1 MIRSPSWTPAFT
13 AAPPVKMKTGVLKC
27 ASTNNEFIQVQT
39 TDLVTAFF
47 STSLAKIKLNLSC
60 VLASHLVGRSA
71 LAWLSLH
78 TLWSRNRAGPSA
90 RPRISGQDQDLGG
103 WGWKDV
109 KVVFWIF
116 NDRKKKPLTSLGC
129 CDYRWSQ
136 HGCRPWA
143 PSAGWQRICAPN
155 PRWSDCWAWVWET
168 GEERRLAWNDTNRN
182 SSENAQ
188 GGADWTGKREGFERN
203 KWKEEE
209 SEINKRLMEQANER
223 RGESLK
229 RKRGDEKK
237 QSTGKLTKQQRGWK
251 RSMTEKKEEA
261 DKGGK
266 REGKEKREKNFRRIS
281 EWRPTLM

>member
-27 ASTNNEFIQVQT
+27 ASTNNVFIQVQT

-116 NDRKKKPLTSLGC
+116 NDRKKNVNQLGMLWLPVVSAWMSAVGSLCWVAEDLRSESPMVRLLSLGLR
-129 CDYRWSQ
+129 DGR
-136 HGCRPWA
+136 R
-143 PSAGWQRICAPN
+143 
-155 PRWSDCWAWVWET
+155 ET
-168 GEERRLAWNDTNRN
+168 FGVERH
-182 SSENAQ
+182 
-188 GGADWTGKREGFERN
+188 
-203 KWKEEE
+203 
-209 SEINKRLMEQANER
+209 
-223 RGESLK
+223 
-229 RKRGDEKK
+229 
-237 QSTGKLTKQQRGWK
+237 QSK
-251 RSMTEKKEEA
+251 
-261 DKGGK
+261 
-266 REGKEKREKNFRRIS
+266 
-281 EWRPTLM
+281 